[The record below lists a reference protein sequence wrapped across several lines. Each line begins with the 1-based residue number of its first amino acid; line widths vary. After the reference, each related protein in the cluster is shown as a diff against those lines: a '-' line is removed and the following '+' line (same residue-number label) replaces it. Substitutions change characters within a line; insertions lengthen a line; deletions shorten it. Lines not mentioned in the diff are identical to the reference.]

1 MTTIML
7 DVNTREIKVEIVM
20 RYPAAE
26 TAEKHERILDQAA
39 KLFRERGF
47 SGVSVSEIMKATGLT
62 HGPFYN
68 HFPSKEALMAESMQ
82 HTSQKA
88 MGKFSAV
95 ENTADGKADFIGSY
109 LSATHRDTPGD
120 GCLIAALAPEI
131 SREPAVRGPLTCHL
145 ADFIDK
151 MTSQFPWPEDKP
163 ARQQAIQA
171 IAAMVGGLV
180 MARAVSD
187 EALSDEI
194 LHDVLAGL
202 TKGS

>member
-1 MTTIML
+1 
-7 DVNTREIKVEIVM
+7 M

-82 HTSQKA
+82 HISRKA
-88 MGKFSAV
+88 LGKMSEVESSA
-95 ENTADGKADFIGSY
+95 EGRDAYIGDYLTTA
-109 LSATHRDTPGD
+109 HRDAPGD
-120 GCLIAALAPEI
+120 GCLVAALAPEI
-131 SREPAVRGPLTCHL
+131 SREPAVRDPLTSHL
-145 ADFIDK
+145 GGFIDQ
-151 MTSQFPWPEDKP
+151 MGSQFPWPEDKP
-163 ARQQAIQA
+163 ARQQAIRA
-171 IAAMVGGLV
+171 IASMIGGLV

-187 EALSDEI
+187 TALSEEI
-194 LHDVLAGL
+194 LRDVLAGL
-202 TKGS
+202 TGDGKAD